1 MDRGLKR
8 PNSFFFFIPGMDK
21 LHKTALKHSSVKRV
35 AEMKGRGQERSM
47 KVSSRAEVPEISLRQ
62 FCSALSCHCLE
73 YK

>member
-1 MDRGLKR
+1 MDKGLKR
-8 PNSFFFFIPGMDK
+8 QFFFFILGIDK
-21 LHKTALKHSSVKRV
+21 LHKTALKHSSIKRV

-62 FCSALSCHCLE
+62 CCSALSCHCLE